1 MPRKIQLTVAAAQ
14 NEMAQLSV
22 LIETCKCVIT
32 KNRFTA
38 RRSRLI
44 RHIDRNINA
53 NKTFKQSVVIVH
65 LRSQVHILRAMLMDT
80 GVTSSQIDKSTN
92 MFASGVDGLGMK
104 EEWLDDVLVVNEGQD
119 ITDPVVSS
127 IEMET
132 TQSATG
138 VGVQEDDDFLD
149 DLIGHADDGVSNDI
163 ESVMAADREYQ
174 FDMLDGT
181 L

>member
-14 NEMAQLSV
+14 NEMAQLTT

-80 GVTSSQIDKSTN
+80 GLSASQIDKSTN

-104 EEWLDDVLVVNEGQD
+104 KEWLDDVLVVNEGQD

-132 TQSATG
+132 TQ
-138 VGVQEDDDFLD
+138 DDDFLD

>member
-14 NEMAQLSV
+14 DEMAQLSV

-80 GVTSSQIDKSTN
+80 GLSASQIDKSTN

-132 TQSATG
+132 TQ
-138 VGVQEDDDFLD
+138 DDDFLD

-174 FDMLDGT
+174 LDMLDGT